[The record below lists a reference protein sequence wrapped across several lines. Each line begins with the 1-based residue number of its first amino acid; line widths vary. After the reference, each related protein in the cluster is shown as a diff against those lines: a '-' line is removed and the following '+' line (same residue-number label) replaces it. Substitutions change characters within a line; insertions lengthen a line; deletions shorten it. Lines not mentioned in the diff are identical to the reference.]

1 MPRSPECPACRVSML
16 RGYMLDRSRNTRGAV
31 IWVADEPEKAFLAGV
46 KLKGHE
52 QSEVAAF
59 RCPKCKRLELFA
71 G

>member
-1 MPRSPECPACRVSML
+1 MEP
-16 RGYMLDRSRNTRGAV
+16 GYLLDRTRNQRLPAS
-31 IWVADEPEKAFLAGV
+31 WVADEPEKSFLAGV

-71 G
+71 S